1 MKRLSITLLG
11 LFLLVGCRDSQTGS
25 SPDELSGTDAGGVS
39 LPDARIVSSPVGD
52 AGTNPDIPSPTLNQ
66 VSPNYGPETGG
77 TRVTLRGTSFV
88 EPAEVFFQGIPATNV
103 VVLDQVSIAATTPAG
118 VIGPADVRVITP
130 GGVADLP
137 RGFRYHLELR
147 IDSISPQRL
156 PEEGGVPVTITGKGF
171 DDLTVVLL
179 DRKVLRGTTVVDSET
194 ITGYAPALAPGR
206 PEIHV
211 FNADAEVSR
220 SDLAFV
226 YATPKIESIAP
237 GFAPVSLESVQGL
250 TGEGF
255 QLAENIKFGSLEG
268 IGLEISGDEATR
280 VDVTAPG
287 QVMPGAYDVVVENS
301 DASDTLASGF
311 IVFDPNAT
319 SAEIIGVVPSRV
331 EADSETTVTIIGHNM
346 PTIPSRVQIG
356 GQSATVVSTNSSNE
370 IAVLLPTGLSIGEH
384 DVDIFT
390 FGSTLSASRAI
401 NVFDPVVLTGVSP
414 QQGPASGGTI
424 VTITGSGFTQDVIV
438 RIADVPLTDLAITP
452 TQITGKTVAGAHG
465 LHDVVVSNADSK
477 GTLEDSF
484 KFIEE
489 FAIIRLKPD
498 EGSIAGNTYV
508 TALGRGFDS
517 KADDVSITF
526 DGEDVESLTVENGS
540 IVSFRTKPADTGAVD
555 VDVVMP
561 KGLFTFKSG
570 FNYYDPRIVT
580 GGAWGGPIDGSVNVG
595 VLDIGSGRPLAGFVV
610 QLGVDNDVRYT
621 GVTDENGL
629 VTISAPEIAG
639 EYTVTA
645 GREEYEFVTYMELNA
660 RNVTMLTSAYP
671 SSPSPDDPVPPCPTG
686 GPGPV
691 VRGKI
696 YRFKSSL
703 DQTTRPGW
711 RPVAR
716 ITYTQP
722 SVFQTNPPMPASQV
736 DYVFEDGG
744 EYEITPA
751 RVGTIA
757 VYAILGDYNEETQEF
772 VPRRMGIARQVPS
785 AAGVVTDN
793 INIPLDI
800 ELTKEVEIR
809 LDNPPAQLPG
819 PTTVSVAP
827 YLNLGSEGVIAFPG
841 SEVLGETTVVLNGLP
856 DLAGAKFF
864 YLAGSYTTRPDGTS
878 GAPLS
883 ETLHESGDETAAG
896 IDVGPFVD
904 MPQDVSPKPN
914 QLAVD
919 GKFSWIQPGAVPNLT
934 RLYSVDVTSVSAC
947 CCVDGNMNGTC
958 EADEPQMCG
967 GAPVQFV
974 RWSVFGPGGLQSYEM
989 PPNPLGVQAYD
1000 SPGTYFWVVEQAI
1013 APRFNYN
1020 EFIYNQ
1026 YSRFFWKSWSL
1037 WYSQFV
1043 SKEST
1048 D

>member
-1 MKRLSITLLG
+1 MT
-11 LFLLVGCRDSQTGS
+11 GCRDSLTGS
-25 SPDELSGTDAGGVS
+25 SPAESGENDAGSLS
-39 LPDARIVSSPVGD
+39 LPDARVVTSLPD
-52 AGTNPDIPSPTLNQ
+52 AGTNPDIPNPTLTQ

-88 EPAEVFFQGIPATNV
+88 EPAEVYFQGVPATNV

-118 VIGPADVRVITP
+118 VIGPADVRVVTP

-147 IDSISPQRL
+147 IDAISPQRL
-156 PEEGGVPVTITGKGF
+156 PDEGGVPVTITGKGF

-194 ITGYAPALAPGR
+194 ITGFAPALTAGR

-211 FNADAEVSR
+211 YNADAEVSR

-226 YATPKIESIAP
+226 YATPTIEAIAP
-237 GFAPVSLESVQGL
+237 GFSPIGLESIQAIS
-250 TGEGF
+250 GEGF
-255 QLAENIKFGSLEG
+255 ELAESVEFGSLEG
-268 IGLEISGDEATR
+268 LGLEISGEGATR
-280 VDVTAPG
+280 VDITAPSQSSVG
-287 QVMPGAYDVVVENS
+287 VYDVVLRNA
-301 DASDTLASGF
+301 DASDTLSSGLV
-311 IVFDPNAT
+311 VFDPSSTAV
-319 SAEIIGVVPSRV
+319 EIVGVVPRRVEAQSEALVTIVGHNLPAIPSRV
-331 EADSETTVTIIGHNM
+331 E
-346 PTIPSRVQIG
+346 IG
-356 GQSATVVSTNSSNE
+356 GQLASVVSSNSGNE
-370 IAVLLPTGLSIGEH
+370 IAVLLPVGIGAGDH
-384 DVDIFT
+384 DVNVFT
-390 FGSTLSASRAI
+390 TGSTVSAPQALR
-401 NVFDPVVLTGVSP
+401 VFEPVVVTNVSP
-414 QQGPASGGTI
+414 QQGPASGGTN
-424 VTITGSGFTQDVIV
+424 VTITGSGFTQNVVV
-438 RIADVPLTDLAITP
+438 RIADVPLTDLVITP

-465 LHDVVVSNADSK
+465 LHDVVVTNTDSK
-477 GTLEDSF
+477 GILEKSF
-484 KFIEE
+484 KFIED
-489 FAIIRLKPD
+489 FAIIRVKPD

-508 TALGRGFDS
+508 TVLGRGFDS
-517 KADDVSITF
+517 KVDDVSVTF
-526 DGEDVESLTVENGS
+526 DGEDVESLAVENGS

-570 FNYYDPRIVT
+570 FNYYDPRIIT
-580 GGAWGGPIDGSVNVG
+580 GGAWGGPIEGSVNVG
-595 VLDIGSGRPLAGFVV
+595 VLDISSGRPLPGFVV
-610 QLGVDNDVRYT
+610 QLGVDSDVRYT

-629 VTISAPEIAG
+629 VTISAPEISG

-660 RNVTMLTSAYP
+660 KNVTMLTSAYP

-703 DQTTRPGW
+703 DQVTRPGW

-722 SVFQTNPPMPASQV
+722 SVFQGNPPMPATQV

-772 VPRRMGIARQVPS
+772 LPRRMGIARQVPS
-785 AAGVVTDN
+785 AAGVVTDD
-793 INIPLDI
+793 INIALDI

-841 SEVLGETTVVLNGLP
+841 TEVVGETTVVLNGLP

-883 ETLHESGDETAAG
+883 ETLHESGDETAEG

-919 GKFSWIQPGAVPNLT
+919 GRFSWTQPGAIPNLT
-934 RLYSVDVTSVSAC
+934 RLYSVDVTSVSGC

-958 EADEPQMCG
+958 EEDEPQMCG
-967 GAPVQFV
+967 GAPVQFI

-1026 YSRFFWKSWSL
+1026 FSRFFWKSWSL
-1037 WYSQFV
+1037 WFSQFV